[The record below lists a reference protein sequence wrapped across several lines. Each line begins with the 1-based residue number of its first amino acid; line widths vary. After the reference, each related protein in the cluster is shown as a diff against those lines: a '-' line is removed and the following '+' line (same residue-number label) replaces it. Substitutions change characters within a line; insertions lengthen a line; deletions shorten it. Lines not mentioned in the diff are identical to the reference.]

1 MCYLAQGE
9 LHSSQEVVVLEVDG
23 LVVDVVDGELE
34 LLHRLKVVVHLQTL
48 AEGRAVAVLHPLC
61 PPHLRDRHDPLVITF
76 THIHTHIQTHV
87 HSHTY
92 TFFNL
97 YADFLRIIIA
107 VNHMDGLAP
116 RSTGKQT
123 KQQSLIIA

>member
-9 LHSSQEVVVLEVDG
+9 LNSSQEVVVLEVDG

-61 PPHLRDRHDPLVITF
+61 PPHLRDRRDSSVN
-76 THIHTHIQTHV
+76 HIHTHTHAY
-87 HSHTY
+87 TY
-92 TFFNL
+92 TFNL
-97 YADFLRIIIA
+97 YNDFLRIIIT

-116 RSTGKQT
+116 
-123 KQQSLIIA
+123 